1 MQDNGLER
9 KKHDF
14 PYNEINQKQSKK
26 GVIMPMSL
34 SHKSV
39 KKYNKKLPANVT
51 KNKILDFFGN
61 QGTSSKIGKKA
72 RKCGF
77 VKRKGSFQPTKFAQA
92 VITGVGSSDTPE
104 SLSKICELYNVNFEG
119 KMQIKP
125 FWNRMS
131 SDECVDFFEYIL
143 EQSERTHNDVSQKCA
158 YAEGEELIQLFQKKG
173 LPIEDIYLYDGS
185 YWKLKSELA
194 DVYQGTR
201 SQTKIKVCEGIFDE
215 AGDVCF
221 DEVKDAGIGLQT
233 KMSMKTGAIKT
244 VVLTAETANEKSF
257 VEVPGK
263 DDSKALMLMDSGYFS
278 LNLLKDIETNGSF
291 YITKGRK
298 NCAAVISDCRTW
310 GTYRKIAP
318 KAEEYKMVA
327 FYSKEKNETVLLVT
341 NINHEILAPKLVTN
355 AYRVRWQCELCFKN
369 LKSGSGL
376 RFSKCTTNL
385 NILRVLIISSLCAY
399 FLKNI
404 AANFLSR
411 MLKNISFWKIHVKPS
426 WFNDFVKAFFNC
438 NLEKLHDILKTLK
451 SRSTFVTKSRQS
463 FKKELE
469 HRTLNSVLQSIRES
483 LMEPIIKGEN
493 LIA

>member
-1 MQDNGLER
+1 MKLR
-9 KKHDF
+9 KTL
-14 PYNEINQKQSKK
+14 KK

-39 KKYNKKLPANVT
+39 KKHNKKLPANVT

-92 VITGVGSSDTPE
+92 VITAVGSSDTPE

-173 LPIEDIYLYDGS
+173 LPIEDI
-185 YWKLKSELA
+185 
-194 DVYQGTR
+194 
-201 SQTKIKVCEGIFDE
+201 
-215 AGDVCF
+215 
-221 DEVKDAGIGLQT
+221 
-233 KMSMKTGAIKT
+233 
-244 VVLTAETANEKSF
+244 SF

-278 LNLLKDIETNGSF
+278 LNLLKDIDTNGSF

-318 KAEEYKMVA
+318 KAEEYNGMKVSDALIMIRQNKQNIDFTATFKTGLSVRMVA

-385 NILRVLIISSLCAY
+385 NILRVLIMSSLCAY

-451 SRSTFVTKSRQS
+451 NRSTFVTKSRQS

-483 LMEPIIKGEN
+483 LMEPIINEEN
-493 LIA
+493 LSA